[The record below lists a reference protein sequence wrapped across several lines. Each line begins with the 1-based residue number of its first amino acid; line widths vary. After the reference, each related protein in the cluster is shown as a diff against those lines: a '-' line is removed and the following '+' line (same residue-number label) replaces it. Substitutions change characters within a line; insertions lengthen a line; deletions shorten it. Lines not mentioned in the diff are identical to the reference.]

1 MNYVICVAILS
12 KGVITALH
20 HLQNRPSLLRYVPSL
35 QILAALRELRSRY
48 RSTPCQRQSQI
59 QK

>member
-1 MNYVICVAILS
+1 
-12 KGVITALH
+12 
-20 HLQNRPSLLRYVPSL
+20 LLRYVPSL